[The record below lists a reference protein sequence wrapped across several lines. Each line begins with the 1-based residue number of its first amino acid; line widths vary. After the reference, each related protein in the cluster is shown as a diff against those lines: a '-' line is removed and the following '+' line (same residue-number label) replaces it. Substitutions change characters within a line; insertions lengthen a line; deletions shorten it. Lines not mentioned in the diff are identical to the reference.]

1 MSKIPENENENSR
14 KLLYLIL
21 ALLFALAAV
30 VAVGYFLYHRQQVR
44 WQQERYEA
52 LQEFIASM
60 PATTPA
66 ADRTVAG
73 EDIMDGEAEGLAD
86 ISNFDVPEKEIDFDA
101 LHETNEHI
109 YAWIT
114 IPDTAIDY
122 PVLQHPTE
130 QDHYL
135 DYNLDGSRGYPGCIY
150 SQFINAK
157 DFSDFNTVLYGHN
170 MRAGTM
176 FANLHYYEDPD
187 FFAEHPYVY
196 VYTEDGPLVYQIFAA
211 YTFSNVHL
219 LMGFDL
225 SQEAVRETYIENIF
239 SLGGMNDNFNRD
251 VEVTA
256 DSRIL
261 TLSTCINNRPEN
273 RYLVAAVLVAD
284 GRD

>member
-66 ADRTVAG
+66 ADTTAAG

-196 VYTEDGPLVYQIFAA
+196 VYTEDGPLVYQVFAA